1 MLAEALAQL
10 GLLRWRQGRLDEAVP
25 LLEQVGFFPPA
36 QLGLGGIAL
45 DLGDAETAL
54 DYARRYLRRIPVE
67 NRTEQVGG
75 LELLARAHLAG
86 GDLAAARKALEELRA
101 IAAIIATDSLQAMV
115 SCLAGLL
122 AAAVGAHESACRDL
136 GMCGGSLCPRRR
148 AVCRGTSTLAFGP
161 LVARVGPAR
170 ARRKAGA
177 LRPGNAVRNR
187 AQCAEATGAKN
198 LLKEIARARATG
210 LDSSQPLSR
219 RETQVLTLIAEGLND
234 QDVAAR
240 LVLSPHTVHRHVT
253 NILTKLDAS
262 SRAAAVA
269 YAIRE
274 NLL

>member
-1 MLAEALAQL
+1 MGYIPLLGVCRSHYAGVLIWSGAWQEAESELATASHTLRVTRPGMLAEALAQL

-122 AAAVGAHESACRDL
+122 AAAVGAHEFACRDL
-136 GMCGGSLCPRRR
+136 EDAWISSP
-148 AVCRGTSTLAFGP
+148 A
-161 LVARVGPAR
+161 PAR
-170 ARRKAGA
+170 RLPGHAHVWRWPTRCSRWAGARPPKAGA
-177 LRPGNAVRNR
+177 RRR
-187 AQCAEATGAKN
+187 KRCMSWAQCARPRGQKTC
-198 LLKEIARARATG
+198 
-210 LDSSQPLSR
+210 
-219 RETQVLTLIAEGLND
+219 
-234 QDVAAR
+234 
-240 LVLSPHTVHRHVT
+240 
-253 NILTKLDAS
+253 
-262 SRAAAVA
+262 
-269 YAIRE
+269 
-274 NLL
+274 